1 MMRKTASGF
10 LREILFLTTAGAGPG
25 PRQNPR
31 CYIIRDRVLWVT
43 HVQNRLIVRLSGRL
57 LHKKNNMALF
67 TRGLT
72 NAAKL
77 GVNTRIGA
85 AVAFYHKN
93 VRVIFFCFQ
102 PHAL

>member
-1 MMRKTASGF
+1 
-10 LREILFLTTAGAGPG
+10 
-25 PRQNPR
+25 
-31 CYIIRDRVLWVT
+31 
-43 HVQNRLIVRLSGRL
+43 

-67 TRGLT
+67 TRGLM

>member
-1 MMRKTASGF
+1 MGYSRADSLPRK
-10 LREILFLTTAGAGPG
+10 
-25 PRQNPR
+25 
-31 CYIIRDRVLWVT
+31 
-43 HVQNRLIVRLSGRL
+43 L

-72 NAAKL
+72 KVARS

-93 VRVIFFCFQ
+93 VRWLFSLVFHLGRYRIATVVSNVKRKLYCTRTDLELL
-102 PHAL
+102 PSSG